1 MNNTASLKSL
11 PKAEIHCHLEGAAP
25 PDLVRRMAERNGVE
39 LPEGLF
45 TDDGTFHWTDF
56 PDFLNA
62 YDMASSSM
70 RKAVDYR
77 DVTYEYL
84 RDCAAEGA
92 IYVEVFSSPDHAAEV
107 GMSYADH
114 LTGMIDG
121 IDDAF
126 RDFGIIGRIIVTC
139 VRHLGPERA
148 VDVARATVAELHPHV
163 VGFGM
168 GGNEMD
174 FTQADFRPAFDM
186 AASAGLPCTVHAG
199 EVDGPQ
205 SVRDALDHLPVT
217 RLGHGVRAIE
227 DAGLVAEIAEKG
239 IVLECCPI
247 SNFSTGVYQNH
258 SDHPLPKLMAAGCK
272 VTLNSD
278 DPPYFATTIGHE
290 YEEAARGF
298 GFSEAQL
305 LEITRNAINGA
316 FVDQATKTQL
326 LAQVDDYQ
334 AAT

>member
-1 MNNTASLKSL
+1 LNNTTIPADL
-11 PKAEIHCHLEGAAP
+11 PKAEIHLHLEGAAP

-39 LPEGLF
+39 LPEALF
-45 TDDGTFHWTDF
+45 TDDGTFRWTDF
-56 PDFLNA
+56 PDFLNT

-84 RDCAAEGA
+84 RDCAAQGA
-92 IYVEVFSSPDHAAEV
+92 IYVEVFSSPDHAATM
-107 GMSYADH
+107 GMSYGDH
-114 LTGMIDG
+114 LTGMVDG

-126 RDFGIIGRIIVTC
+126 RDFGIVGRIIVTC

-174 FTQADFRPAFDM
+174 YTQADFRPAFDM
-186 AASAGLPCTVHAG
+186 AAAAGLPCTTHAG
-199 EVDGPQ
+199 EVDGAQ

-217 RLGHGVRAIE
+217 RIGHGVRAIE
-227 DAGLVAEIAEKG
+227 DPALVAEIADKG

-247 SNFSTGVYQNH
+247 SNFSTGVYKGYE
-258 SDHPLPKLMAAGCK
+258 DHPLPQLIEAGCK

-298 GFSEAQL
+298 GFSTVQL
-305 LEITRNAINGA
+305 LNITRAAINGG
-316 FVDQATKTQL
+316 FVDDVTKQTL
-326 LAQVDDYQ
+326 LARVDDWE
-334 AAT
+334 ARN

>member
-1 MNNTASLKSL
+1 MSNISDLKSL
-11 PKAEIHCHLEGAAP
+11 PKAELHCHLEGAAP
-25 PDLVRRMAERNGVE
+25 PDLVRRMAERNDVK

-56 PDFLNA
+56 PDFLNT

-114 LTGMIDG
+114 LEGMVDG

-126 RDFGIIGRIIVTC
+126 LDFGIVGRIIVTC

-174 FTQADFRPAFDM
+174 YTQADFRPAFDM
-186 AASAGLPCTVHAG
+186 AAAAGLPCTVHAG

-227 DAGLVAEIAEKG
+227 DPALVAEIAEKG
-239 IVLECCPI
+239 IVLETCPI
-247 SNFSTGVYQNH
+247 SNFATGVYTGYD
-258 SDHPLPKLMAAGCK
+258 DHPLPALLKAGCK

-290 YEEAARGF
+290 YEQAAKGF
-298 GFSEAQL
+298 GFSPAQL
-305 LEITRNAINGA
+305 LDITRTAINGA
-316 FVDQATKTQL
+316 FVDDATKQTL
-326 LAQVDDYQ
+326 LARVN
-334 AAT
+334 AWEG